1 MRGWQT
7 GTDTQSVT
15 SIAHDG
21 DWTALPERQL
31 LELLDQLEREE
42 RRVSRRRNVLHE
54 RIEFLRA
61 GGFASAKPE
70 SDDLA
75 LLLEHEHELSQRRH
89 ELHLQ
94 IDELRAERSRRRVD
108 P

>member
-42 RRVSRRRNVLHE
+42 RRVSRRRDVLHE

-61 GGFASAKPE
+61 GGFASAEPE
-70 SDDLA
+70 SEDLA